1 MTIVQWLAVW
11 FIASVLAAPLIGSI
25 LHRRRIRN
33 ELRYLLNTSDA
44 DWAVKHREFMA
55 RRRSGVEV
63 KLAREALIET
73 ITDDQREIEKEQ
85 AEFNQKRIPRDNAYL
100 ERARRAESFGF
111 VDPDDAA

>member
-1 MTIVQWLAVW
+1 MKIVEILAIW
-11 FIASVLAAPLIGSI
+11 FIISVIASPFIGQW

-33 ELRYLLNTSDA
+33 ELRNLLDTSNA
-44 DWAVKHREFMA
+44 DWAVQHREWMA
-55 RRRSGVEV
+55 ARKAGSESRLYRDALVD
-63 KLAREALIET
+63 LATE
-73 ITDDQREIEKEQ
+73 DQRKLEKEM